1 MALLT
6 ASQVHIDQA
15 LTNISVAF
23 MQSDEGFVAD
33 RVFPVVPVQK
43 QSDKYWIYTA
53 ADWYRSDSDLAPRAP
68 RTKSTEIDF
77 TLSTDSFF
85 CDVYSRA
92 HSFDMFTMSN
102 EDAALNLR
110 TQAPRFLTHRLKIAK
125 EIQWASTFFAGG
137 IWTTDWDGV
146 AGTPSTNQ
154 VKQWSD
160 YTASTPIVD
169 ITNMKR
175 QMKLVSGGYTPNTM
189 VMTQDV
195 FDVLVNHPDILDRL
209 NGGATVTNTA
219 LITQS
224 KIAEVFG
231 VERLLIMDAVYNS
244 AKEGQTE
251 SNAFIST
258 KKVALFYVPPSAGL
272 MTPSAGYTFAWTGM
286 DGASAY
292 GIDVL
297 RYSGDWLR
305 EQMIAEKIEVNMA
318 YDHKIISAKMGG
330 FIDSV
335 IA

>member
-33 RVFPVVPVQK
+33 KVFPVVPVQK
-43 QSDKYWIYTA
+43 QSDKYWIFNP
-53 ADWYRSDSDLAPRAP
+53 ADWYRSDSDLKPRAP

-92 HSFDMFTMSN
+92 HSFDMFTMAN
-102 EDAALNLR
+102 EDAALSLR
-110 TQAPRFLTHRLKIAK
+110 TAAPRFLTHRLKIAK
-125 EIQWASTFFAGG
+125 EIQWASTYFAGG
-137 IWTTDWDGV
+137 IWATDWDGV
-146 AGTPSTNQ
+146 SGTPSTNQ

-175 QMKLVSGGYTPNTM
+175 QMKLVSGGYTPNVM

-219 LITQS
+219 LITQA

-231 VERLLIMDAVYNS
+231 VERLFIMDTVYNS

-251 SNAFIST
+251 SNAFVAT
-258 KKVALFYVPPSAGL
+258 KKVALFYVPSSAGL
-272 MTPSAGYTFAWTGM
+272 MTPSAGYTFAWTGL

-330 FIDSV
+330 FIDTV